1 MSSPPDPAKENDMM
15 EFLRANSSALRMN
28 VPTLGAVKE
37 TITFLSRTDPG
48 LSQTISGE
56 EFAKLLVKRYPELR
70 FEWADPA
77 EQAGE
82 LSPDQPA
89 TERQISYLKVLG
101 ASIPGIL
108 SVREASDLID
118 QWKNKVSDAQKR
130 RLDFYQ
136 LSYDPNITREQ
147 ANRLIDR
154 YKEANPSSEE
164 AYQKWKVDNGIR

>member
-1 MSSPPDPAKENDMM
+1 MTDQPHPAKENELI

-28 VPTLGAVKE
+28 APTLGAVKE
-37 TITFLSRTDPG
+37 TMAALAMTDPEM
-48 LSQTISGE
+48 SETISGE

-70 FEWADPA
+70 FEWIGG
-77 EQAGE
+77 EQAEE

-101 ASIPGIL
+101 APIPGIL

-118 QWKNKVSDAQKR
+118 KWKNKVSDAQKR

-136 LSYDPNITREQ
+136 LSYDSNITREQ
-147 ANRLIDR
+147 ANTLIDR
-154 YKEANPSSEE
+154 YKQANPGSEE
-164 AYQKWKVDNGIR
+164 AYQKWKIDNGIA